1 VTGGGHEKQHR
12 KRQPERGS
20 SGQIVP
26 AHQAFGFRRHGYT
39 LFRARAGPGDQAL
52 LNAPDHAPGIQQH
65 DQAESAS
72 DADGEMRIRN
82 VGSAVQ
88 GENQPGRRG
97 HHQGN
102 PYRANP
108 RIIQDSLHGELQGV
122 DENISDEPDEEPP
135 AEPLSNELRVAR
147 KFCVGSE
154 MDGVIA
160 HPDKNG
166 HERRPTEPAHRPRH
180 QLRVNL
186 DAQLR
191 VALFHR
197 GRQY

>member
-1 VTGGGHEKQHR
+1 MSSSRDRAQERIVTGGGHEKQHR

-52 LNAPDHAPGIQQH
+52 LNAPDHAPGIKQH
-65 DQAESAS
+65 DKAESAS

-97 HHQGN
+97 HDKGN

-108 RIIQDSLHGELQGV
+108 RIIKDSIHE
-122 DENISDEPDEEPP
+122 
-135 AEPLSNELRVAR
+135 ELR
-147 KFCVGSE
+147 GE
-154 MDGVIA
+154 EA
-160 HPDKNG
+160 H
-166 HERRPTEPAHRPRH
+166 TEEHTYAETT
-180 QLRVNL
+180 
-186 DAQLR
+186 A
-191 VALFHR
+191 
-197 GRQY
+197 